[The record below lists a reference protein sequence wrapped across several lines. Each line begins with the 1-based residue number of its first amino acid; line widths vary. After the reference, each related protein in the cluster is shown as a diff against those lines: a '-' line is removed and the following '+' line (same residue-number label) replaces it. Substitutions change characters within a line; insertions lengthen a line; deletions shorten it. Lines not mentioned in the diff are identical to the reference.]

1 MKKKKIKNDE
11 SLDQNVE
18 FWKNAS
24 PKECARA
31 VKKLVREKLYK
42 GERI

>member
-1 MKKKKIKNDE
+1 MKKKIKTSN
-11 SLDQNVE
+11 LDQNVE